1 MTRPPSNL
9 STAMIDAA
17 VDLMGRAGEV
27 GVVEVQG
34 LSMEPTFRGVRN
46 VAVQF
51 SAEVPRFGEI
61 LVFRQRGIL
70 VVHRLIGGG
79 ERFRMRGDGTISF
92 DPWLQPADVVGRVIA
107 LEIDAGGWLGT
118 RSRLARLYGVAVG
131 LHNLS
136 WGGLGAV
143 LVKLLGN
150 RGEDWRWRVGKLD
163 QWMLRIAHRLFFS
176 WIHKSVPNPATKA
189 GAVGILNDPGSNTAP
204 TSRDKNAK

>member
-34 LSMEPTFRGVRN
+34 LSMEPTFGGTRKI
-46 VAVQF
+46 AVEF
-51 SAEVPRFGEI
+51 GAETLRFGEI

-70 VVHRLIGGG
+70 VVHRLIGRGA
-79 ERFRMRGDGTISF
+79 RFRMRGDGTISF
-92 DPWLQPADVVGRVIA
+92 DPWLAPEDVVGRVIA
-107 LEIDAGGWLGT
+107 MERESGEWLGV
-118 RSRLARLYGVAVG
+118 RSRLAKLYGVAVG
-131 LHNLS
+131 LHNLF

-143 LVKLLGN
+143 LVKLMGR

-163 QWMLRIAHRLFFS
+163 QWMLRLAHRLFFS
-176 WIHKSVPNPATKA
+176 SIHKSVPNPSTKA
-189 GAVGILNDPGSNTAP
+189 GAVGILNDPGSDTAP